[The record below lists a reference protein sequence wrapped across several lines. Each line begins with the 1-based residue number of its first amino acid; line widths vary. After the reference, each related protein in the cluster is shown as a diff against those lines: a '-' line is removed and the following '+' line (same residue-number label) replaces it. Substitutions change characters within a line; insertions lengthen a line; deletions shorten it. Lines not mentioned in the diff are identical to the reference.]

1 MNAPQSSVALIAS
14 IQSLRHAAAAKSTKI
29 DTGGASAAVT
39 AAAASAS
46 RSELLGRVLRR
57 LQMQLALPRCL
68 RAWALQAAAAAAAWS
83 EKEVDAPRGAGER
96 FGPSPV
102 QAIVPQTQTV
112 KGQAAKA
119 QISRGP
125 LVKGYSLD
133 NSSEGWFGGGSA
145 SPSTEPAGASSSSY
159 IITPPVVS
167 YSHRSVFSQSACHSS
182 ARCPIVRCLSSYPSR
197 LFCIPRQRRSVPNIS

>member
-1 MNAPQSSVALIAS
+1 MNALHPSVALIPP

-39 AAAASAS
+39 AAATSAS

-83 EKEVDAPRGAGER
+83 EKEVDAPRGSGER

-112 KGQAAKA
+112 KGQAAKG
-119 QISRGP
+119 QISRGA

-133 NSSEGWFGGGSA
+133 NSCEGWFGGGSA
-145 SPSTEPAGASSSSY
+145 SPSTEPAGASCSSY
-159 IITPPVVS
+159 LITPPLVS
-167 YSHRSVFSQSACHSS
+167 YSRRSVFSQSECRSS
-182 ARCPIVRCLSSYPSR
+182 ARCPIISCVSSHPSR
-197 LFCIPRQRRSVPNIS
+197 LLCIPRHRRSVTEH

>member
-1 MNAPQSSVALIAS
+1 
-14 IQSLRHAAAAKSTKI
+14 
-29 DTGGASAAVT
+29 
-39 AAAASAS
+39 
-46 RSELLGRVLRR
+46 
-57 LQMQLALPRCL
+57 MQLALPRCL

-102 QAIVPQTQTV
+102 QAIVPQTQAV
-112 KGQAAKA
+112 KGQATKG

-145 SPSTEPAGASSSSY
+145 SPSTEPAGASSSSNR
-159 IITPPVVS
+159 TTSPLVS
-167 YSHRSVFSQSACHSS
+167 YSRHSVFSQSTCHSS
-182 ARCPIVRCLSSYPSR
+182 TRCPIVRCLSSHPSR
-197 LFCIPRQRRSVPNIS
+197 LFCIRRQRRSVPNISQRKTVLKPQPSHYCCSTSVVPRGGRAGTVTSRHFPGICP